1 MGEDLSEEVG
11 QMREGALG
19 SRDCMRPLSV
29 WGESGRVAEFALL
42 EEHLEE
48 ASVVM
53 QREVKRDGR

>member
-29 WGESGRVAEFALL
+29 WGESGAEFALL